1 MAYGTIIKAAGKAAK
16 AVKNSMKSPGQKRR
30 EQIQKV
36 IKPGNPLSRMNDSAK
51 KAFARKNLK

>member
-16 AVKNSMKSPGQKRR
+16 AVKNSMKSPGQRRR